1 MYRYRGMVVSTND
14 QASTQRMVC
23 PSSSLFD
30 LWCGMPSALK
40 AFSSH
45 FNEDFFP
52 TREVYQLTLAS

>member
-1 MYRYRGMVVSTND
+1 MVVSTND